1 MCVLGEDAKF
11 TMKGGKIT
19 GNTAGGSGGGVY
31 VVGGEFTMSGGK
43 ITKNNANIGGGVCVE
58 DGKFKM
64 TDGTITDN
72 TTVGSGGGVF
82 VRDSEFTMSGAAQIS
97 KNTATTG
104 GGGVN
109 VTDGT
114 FTMESGTINDNTS
127 GGNGGGV
134 YLSDGTFTMNS
145 GTITDNAATR
155 AGGVYVDG
163 GTFTMEG
170 GTITDNTAN
179 YDGGGVYVVGEEEGE
194 EGEVIYGKF
203 NMSDTAEISQNKAT
217 EGNGGGVFVDNG
229 ATFNLSGSPAITGN
243 TADYEKNNVYLL
255 EGIMI
260 NITGELTNGT
270 PVGVTM
276 EKPGVFT
283 TGLSGNGSDKN
294 FSSDDTT
301 YAVGLTDEREAF
313 LGYTVTIA
321 DGIQNGTVSAD
332 KTVALLED
340 TVTLTVTPATGYE
353 LDTLTVKQGET
364 AVTVSDDNE
373 FTMPAGNVTVS
384 TTFTLEDY
392 TVTVTSGIEHG
403 TVSAD
408 KTEKVHMG
416 DTVTLTVAPATGYKL
431 ATLTVKQGETAVTV
445 TNNSFTMP
453 AGNVTVS
460 ATFTLEDY
468 TVTVTSGIE
477 NGTVSADKTEKVHMG
492 DTVTLTVTPATG
504 YELGTLTYT
513 MGSGSPVNI
522 ANNQFTMP
530 AGNVT
535 VSATFKQID
544 YNINKAT
551 MTNGDVT
558 TPATANYGDTVT
570 LTVTPATGY
579 KLATLTVKQGETAV
593 EVTNNSFTMPAGNV
607 TVSAT
612 FTLEDYTVT
621 VTSGIEHGTVSADR
635 TENVHMGDTI
645 TLTVIP
651 DKGYRLA
658 TLTVKQGDTI
668 IDVKDNSFTMPSG
681 NVTVNAEFVRVYTV
695 TFDSDGG
702 SAVASQT
709 VDAGKNASK
718 PAPDPT
724 KNKAIFQNWY
734 KVTGDNMAEVPF
746 DFGTAI
752 NEDTT
757 LKAKWKYATVLKTGG
772 EGTSEN
778 GSIGIISGLEKD
790 NTTGGYYGTP
800 GGEVELELKPNE
812 GCVLTGLEIN
822 GEDVLNG
829 VDENGHYTFDMPEED
844 VTINAKFEKAAAA
857 LSVQLTAKPPEGVKV
872 GDTITFTATVTNTG
886 NVSVTGGT
894 LESALSDLSGKT
906 FALAPRGLATFTYTY
921 TVTQA
926 IFDSEEVVDTVKAN
940 ATAAIGSN
948 PAEASATATVSSK
961 KLYTITTDSA
971 ITGGSVTPSLTGAT
985 GIPATKAP
993 EGETVHLGNQANSGY
1008 EFSRYVVTNAN
1019 GGAVTL
1025 DEGDESFTMPAGN
1038 VTVSAKFRKVP
1049 GVSVTGAENLTYNGK
1064 AQALIA
1070 SAGTDAGKLE
1080 YAVTD
1085 AQTQPTGGWD
1095 DKIPTRTDAGTY
1107 IVWYRVQ
1114 GNDDIVGYPSALRA
1128 TAFERNP
1135 LPHRHDTSF
1144 DSTDRL

>member
-1 MCVLGEDAKF
+1 
-11 TMKGGKIT
+11 
-19 GNTAGGSGGGVY
+19 
-31 VVGGEFTMSGGK
+31 
-43 ITKNNANIGGGVCVE
+43 
-58 DGKFKM
+58 
-64 TDGTITDN
+64 
-72 TTVGSGGGVF
+72 
-82 VRDSEFTMSGAAQIS
+82 
-97 KNTATTG
+97 
-104 GGGVN
+104 
-109 VTDGT
+109 
-114 FTMESGTINDNTS
+114 
-127 GGNGGGV
+127 
-134 YLSDGTFTMNS
+134 
-145 GTITDNAATR
+145 
-155 AGGVYVDG
+155 
-163 GTFTMEG
+163 
-170 GTITDNTAN
+170 
-179 YDGGGVYVVGEEEGE
+179 
-194 EGEVIYGKF
+194 
-203 NMSDTAEISQNKAT
+203 
-217 EGNGGGVFVDNG
+217 
-229 ATFNLSGSPAITGN
+229 
-243 TADYEKNNVYLL
+243 
-255 EGIMI
+255 
-260 NITGELTNGT
+260 
-270 PVGVTM
+270 
-276 EKPGVFT
+276 
-283 TGLSGNGSDKN
+283 
-294 FSSDDTT
+294 
-301 YAVGLTDEREAF
+301 
-313 LGYTVTIA
+313 
-321 DGIQNGTVSAD
+321 
-332 KTVALLED
+332 
-340 TVTLTVTPATGYE
+340 
-353 LDTLTVKQGET
+353 
-364 AVTVSDDNE
+364 
-373 FTMPAGNVTVS
+373 
-384 TTFTLEDY
+384 
-392 TVTVTSGIEHG
+392 
-403 TVSAD
+403 
-408 KTEKVHMG
+408 
-416 DTVTLTVAPATGYKL
+416 
-431 ATLTVKQGETAVTV
+431 
-445 TNNSFTMP
+445 
-453 AGNVTVS
+453 
-460 ATFTLEDY
+460 
-468 TVTVTSGIE
+468 
-477 NGTVSADKTEKVHMG
+477 MG

>member
-1 MCVLGEDAKF
+1 
-11 TMKGGKIT
+11 
-19 GNTAGGSGGGVY
+19 
-31 VVGGEFTMSGGK
+31 
-43 ITKNNANIGGGVCVE
+43 
-58 DGKFKM
+58 M
-64 TDGTITDN
+64 T
-72 TTVGSGGGVF
+72 
-82 VRDSEFTMSGAAQIS
+82 E
-97 KNTATTG
+97 
-104 GGGVN
+104 
-109 VTDGT
+109 
-114 FTMESGTINDNTS
+114 
-127 GGNGGGV
+127 GNGGGV
-134 YLSDGTFTMNS
+134 YVGENAEFTMEG
-145 GTITDNAATR
+145 GTITGNTATSDSDGYGGYS
-155 AGGVYVDG
+155 GGVYVYDDKA
-163 GTFTMEG
+163 TFTMEG
-170 GTITDNTAN
+170 GTISENNASK
-179 YDGGGVYVVGEEEGE
+179 Y
-194 EGEVIYGKF
+194 
-203 NMSDTAEISQNKAT
+203 
-217 EGNGGGVFVDNG
+217 GGGVFVDNG
-229 ATFNLSGSPAITGN
+229 ATFNLSGSPTITGN
-243 TADYEKNNVYLL
+243 TVGDDDNNVYLL

-260 NITGELTNGT
+260 NIAGTLTEAAS
-270 PVGVTM
+270 VGVTM
-276 EKPGVFT
+276 EEPGVFT

-321 DGIQNGTVSAD
+321 DDIQNGTVSAD

-340 TVTLTVTPATGYE
+340 TVTLTVTPATGYKY
-353 LDTLTVKQGET
+353 TLTVFKTGDENT
-364 AVTVSDDNE
+364 KVDVSNNTFKMPAYPVTVS
-373 FTMPAGNVTVS
+373 A
-384 TTFTLEDY
+384 TFTLEDY

-416 DTVTLTVAPATGYKL
+416 DTVTLTVTPATGYKL
-431 ATLTVKQGETAVTV
+431 ATLTVKQGETAVT
-445 TNNSFTMP
+445 
-453 AGNVTVS
+453 
-460 ATFTLEDY
+460 
-468 TVTVTSGIE
+468 
-477 NGTVSADKTEKVHMG
+477 
-492 DTVTLTVTPATG
+492 
-504 YELGTLTYT
+504 
-513 MGSGSPVNI
+513 
-522 ANNQFTMP
+522 
-530 AGNVT
+530 
-535 VSATFKQID
+535 
-544 YNINKAT
+544 
-551 MTNGDVT
+551 
-558 TPATANYGDTVT
+558 
-570 LTVTPATGY
+570 
-579 KLATLTVKQGETAV
+579 
-593 EVTNNSFTMPAGNV
+593 VTNNSFTMPAGNV

-734 KVTGDNMAEVPF
+734 KVTGGNMAEAPF

-844 VTINAKFEKAAAA
+844 VTINAKFEKAAA
-857 LSVQLTAKPPEGVKV
+857 LSVQLTANPAEGVKV

-886 NVSVTGGT
+886 NVSVTGGA
-894 LESALSDLSGKT
+894 LESALTDLSGKT
-906 FALAPRGLATFTYTY
+906 FALAPGESATFTYTY

-940 ATAAIGSN
+940 ATAAVGSN
-948 PAEASATATVSSK
+948 PDEASATATVSSK

-985 GIPATKAP
+985 GIPATKAT
-993 EGETVHLGNQANSGY
+993 EGDTVHLRKQANSGY

-1085 AQTQPTGGWD
+1085 AQTQPKGGWD

-1128 TAFERNP
+1128 AAFERNP